1 MSEYRYQLEKYR
13 GRGSRYVCPKC
24 RRKHTFTRYIDTY
37 NNNIYINDD
46 VGKCNRLDKCGYHY
60 TPKQYYEDHPYL
72 RDINKTMQPW
82 SVSHLHR
89 QNDRLTMTTPHFDTI
104 PEWIVEGS
112 LRRGNTHVEWL
123 QRVFNPADV
132 ERVVSEYQIGGTRE
146 GHAVFWQ
153 RDAEGGVRTGKIMA
167 YNPTTGKRQKGSG
180 SVDWV
185 HSTML
190 RQGLIEEF
198 SLRQCLYGEHL
209 LKRYPTH
216 IVGVVESYKT
226 AHIASILMPHIVW
239 TATDSLSGLSCERLA
254 GLRHRHVIFFPDEG
268 RGYEEWSAKIPKIAQ
283 EVGFDYR
290 ISSFMEGGMYGQGA
304 DIGDVVNE
312 QEYCP
317 F

>member
-24 RRKHTFTRYIDTY
+24 RHKHSFTRYIDTY
-37 NNNIYINDD
+37 NNIYINDS

-72 RDINKTMQPW
+72 RDINTTMQPW

-89 QNDRLTMTTPHFDTI
+89 QNDRLTIPNPHFDTI

-112 LRRGNTHVEWL
+112 LRRDNAHVEWL
-123 QRVFNPADV
+123 RGVFNPIDV
-132 ERVVSEYQIGGTRE
+132 ERVVGDYQIGGTRE

-153 RDAEGGVRTGKIMA
+153 RDTEGRVRTGKIMA
-167 YNPTTGKRQKGSG
+167 YDPTTGKRLKGGG

-209 LKRYPTH
+209 LSRYPGH
-216 IVGVVESYKT
+216 VVGVVESYKT
-226 AHIASILMPHIVW
+226 AHIASILMPNIVW
-239 TATDSLSGLSCERLA
+239 TATDSLSGLSRERLA
-254 GLRHRHVIFFPDEG
+254 ALRHRRVILFPDEG
-268 RGYEEWSAKIPKIAQ
+268 RGYEEWSAKISKIAHD
-283 EVGFDYR
+283 VGFDYR
-290 ISSFMEGGMYGQGA
+290 ISSFVEGGEYGKGA
-304 DIGDVVNE
+304 DIADVVNLA
-312 QEYCP
+312 EYCP

>member
-1 MSEYRYQLEKYR
+1 MNQYRYQLERYR

-24 RRKHTFTRYIDTY
+24 RHKHSFTRYIDTY

-60 TPKQYYEDHPYL
+60 TPRQYFEDNPWL
-72 RDINKTMQPW
+72 RDINT
-82 SVSHLHR
+82 SLHTWTPVT
-89 QNDRLTMTTPHFDTI
+89 NIGKVTGCPVTTPHFDTI

-123 QRVFNPADV
+123 RRVFNPTDV

-153 RDAEGGVRTGKIMA
+153 RDAEGRVRTGKIMA

-190 RQGLIEEF
+190 RQGLVEEF

-209 LKRYPTH
+209 LSRYPSH

-239 TATDSLSGLSCERLA
+239 TATDSLSGLSPERLA
-254 GLRHRHVIFFPDEG
+254 GLRLRQVIFFPDEG